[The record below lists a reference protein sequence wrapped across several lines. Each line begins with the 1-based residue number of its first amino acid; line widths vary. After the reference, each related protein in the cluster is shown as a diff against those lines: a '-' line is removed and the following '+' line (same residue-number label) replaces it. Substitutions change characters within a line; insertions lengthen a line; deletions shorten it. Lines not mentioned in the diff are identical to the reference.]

1 MSGVRMREER
11 AALALLLFVLM
22 AHIAFLLPQVGSSE
36 TVTEKYVA
44 TICPGPSNG
53 GRGTALLPVR
63 TIGVRELARSNEE
76 FGRSPLGT
84 RSLSAGALVIK
95 GDPRNTVELQ
105 SKSGKWTAATNCL
118 AGESTSWFVGGTA
131 NVSSQGRLIMIN
143 SGLSDAIVEVTPF
156 SESGPGAPTNVTI
169 KALTERSVKIDTLN
183 PGAQRLALRV
193 EIVSGRVTSYL
204 LDERVRGLNNI
215 GADFIAPA
223 TRPSNELIIPGLPA
237 RFGSNSQVRHTLRIM
252 TTDDVTATAS
262 VELISPNGV
271 YVPVGLGEI
280 DLSSRE
286 VVDLPLNEIEIGNKP
301 FALKISGSA
310 PLVAAVFTEVRTRGI
325 SDFMWSSAAP
335 TFEEVTLN
343 LYGLEPV
350 MTFVGERIEINLN
363 WRTRT
368 GKKASASISGAEIA
382 NWKIPPDT
390 RLLTITNRSDV
401 VGGMSWLTGDGVT
414 FLPLQMASSLEV
426 APRPIADI
434 AVIQPRS

>member
-1 MSGVRMREER
+1 MSGVQMREER

-22 AHIAFLLPQVGSSE
+22 AHIAFLLPQVGKSE
-36 TVTEKYVA
+36 TVTENYVA

-53 GRGTALLPVR
+53 ARGTALLPVR
-63 TIGVRELARSNEE
+63 NIGVRELARSNED
-76 FGRSPLGT
+76 FSRSPLGT
-84 RSLSAGALVIK
+84 RSLSSGALVVS

-105 SKSGKWTAATNCL
+105 TKSGKWTAATNCL
-118 AGESTSWFVGGTA
+118 AGESTSWFVGGTS

-156 SESGPGAPTNVTI
+156 SESGPGAPTNITI

-215 GADFIAPA
+215 GADFVPPVP
-223 TRPSNELIIPGLPA
+223 RPSNEVIIPGIPA
-237 RFGSNSQVRHTLRIM
+237 RFGANSNLRHTLRLM
-252 TTDDVTATAS
+252 TTDDVTATAA

-280 DLSSRE
+280 ELSSQE
-286 VVDLPLNEIEIGNKP
+286 VVDISLNEIEVGTKP
-301 FALKISGSA
+301 FALKVSGSA
-310 PLVAAVFTEVRTRGI
+310 SLVAAVFTEVRTRVV
-325 SDFMWSSAAP
+325 SDFLWSGAAP
-335 TFEEVTLN
+335 TFDEVTVN
-343 LYGLEPV
+343 LHGLEPV
-350 MTFVGERIEINLN
+350 ITFVGDQIEVSIN
-363 WRTRT
+363 WSTRN
-368 GKKASASISGAEIA
+368 GKKASASVKGTEIA

-390 RLLTITNRSDV
+390 RLLTITNRN
-401 VGGMSWLTGDGVT
+401 GARAGLSWITADGVT
-414 FLPLQMASSLEV
+414 YLPIEMASSLEV

-434 AVIQPRS
+434 AVIQQRS